1 MWRARGRRG
10 RMCFTGGFAL
20 ATALEPS
27 VVASV
32 MSQPAMPARIG
43 ERCRAALGLEA
54 EDLSTIT
61 TSGE

>member
-1 MWRARGRRG
+1 
-10 RMCFTGGFAL
+10 MCFTGGFAL

-27 VVASV
+27 VVASA